1 MLRFEITERAN
12 VVGQP
17 SHSRI
22 DAVLS
27 NEELLGRVRGSE
39 RRIPSGKPPYAALCK
54 PSICRIQLVSGFHL
68 GKIWATTIPN
78 KALKALACLGA
89 STPVATYP
97 IATTDQNDVLGC
109 GKGAAVARS
118 KPIVPPGY
126 QLKRLI
132 PVWRLLRSQL
142 PHPQL
147 ERPDRVRGG
156 RRRGNG
162 RRGGR
167 RRAHDWR
174 RVCAS
179 ANCTPAAI
187 GREQFRGLSLL
198 SAHVEGRPRLVTFSA
213 TAARESD
220 GPAE

>member
-1 MLRFEITERAN
+1 MHGIMP
-12 VVGQP
+12 P
-17 SHSRI
+17 SAVPRPAAASPPAGSNSRKC
-22 DAVLS
+22 
-27 NEELLGRVRGSE
+27 GSP
-39 RRIPSGKPPYAALCK
+39 PSP
-54 PSICRIQLVSGFHL
+54 I
-68 GKIWATTIPN
+68 

-89 STPVATYP
+89 STPVASQARYH
-97 IATTDQNDVLGC
+97 IATTDQNDVVGC
-109 GKGAAVARS
+109 GKGATVARS
-118 KPIVPPGY
+118 KPIVPAGY

-132 PVWRLLRSQL
+132 PLWRLLRSQL

-167 RRAHDWR
+167 RPAPDWR

-198 SAHVEGRPRLVTFSA
+198 SAHVEGRPRLVTFSV

-220 GPAE
+220 GPVE